1 MKTYL
6 VKLMS
11 QRQVTFIVDAI
22 DEEDAKTVVME
33 GNANVFDNGENS
45 ETMNMDTNNMTVEG
59 FTE

>member
-1 MKTYL
+1 
-6 VKLMS
+6 
-11 QRQVTFIVDAI
+11 
-22 DEEDAKTVVME
+22 ME